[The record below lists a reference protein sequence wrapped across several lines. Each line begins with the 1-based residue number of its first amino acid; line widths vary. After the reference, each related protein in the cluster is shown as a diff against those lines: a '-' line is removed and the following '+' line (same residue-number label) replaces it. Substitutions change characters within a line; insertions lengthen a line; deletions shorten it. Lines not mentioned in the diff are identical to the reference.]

1 MRSCLPSAV
10 REHIAAGGGTSE
22 HRPVTVAFVHFD
34 GTDALIAER
43 GVDAAADALN
53 ELVTGVSGIADR
65 EGVSFLASDVDIDG
79 GKLILAAGAPRITG
93 EDEERMLRA
102 ATAIAHGPW
111 VLPVRIGVHRGA
123 VFAGD
128 IGPFYRRT
136 YTVMGDVVNLS
147 ARLMAK
153 AEPGHVY
160 ATREVLDRSNTLFD
174 AEALEP
180 FSVKGKAE
188 PVEAMDVGE
197 AKGARSSRSSH
208 QLPVVGRGAEIER
221 FERILEGVRAGH
233 GTVIELVGQP
243 GIGKSHLLGQLRHHS
258 TGLLLLQTMCQA
270 YTSSSPYLSWR
281 DLLRQLM
288 DIGWEDADD
297 VVVER
302 LYMEV
307 SSRDPDLLPWLPLIA
322 VVFDADLPASLEIEL
337 LPEEN
342 RRAKLHEALERF
354 LELVLDGP
362 ALIEIEDA
370 HHIDEASA
378 DLLRHLVRRADE
390 HPWLFVIASRPDG
403 APEPAAEGSAV
414 ERIELSPLDPA
425 ASRTIA
431 ELVTE
436 ESPLP
441 PHLLDAVIE
450 RAGGNPMFLLDL
462 LWTAITTG
470 GAGGLPDSVE
480 AAAMAR
486 VDALAPDDRALVRRA
501 AVFGVPFHPE
511 MLAWVLEPGEHM
523 PSPATWDRLSEF
535 FEQDPDGYLRFR
547 QALLREAA
555 YEGLPYRVR
564 RSLHGEV
571 GRRFEGYVEHP
582 EESGG
587 LLSLHYILAGAY
599 APAWRFASMAAKR
612 ALDIYANVEA
622 ARLFERALEAGK
634 RLTEVDDRQ
643 IADVHE
649 AIGDAWFR
657 AGEFGKAS
665 SGYGESRRLLRDD
678 PVSSARLMLKR
689 SRVEERLG
697 RYPTAL
703 SWVTRGLRALEGSD
717 GPEAARQ
724 SAQLASWY
732 AKVLLA
738 EGRPQDAAPW
748 CQRAIDLATQ
758 VEDRVALAS
767 AYSSLE
773 WVDVMMGRSEGKHLR
788 RALTI
793 YEELGDRRSQAFVIQ
808 NLGVSAYTDGRWTEA
823 LEWWTRARE
832 MCLQIGDPVT
842 AAEAADNTAEV
853 LSDQGHYGEAEE
865 LLRSSMRLWKAT
877 GDRQSLANCLSQLGR
892 VASRSQRFDE
902 ALELFERAREAFTYV
917 GAQADVDEVDARTAE
932 CLVFMGRS
940 RDALELASATIDRT
954 GTGGGGMSLALLERI
969 RGMALAQMGERDAAT
984 RSLEVA
990 LDAARSRGSTFDVAL
1005 ALHALARVVL
1015 SREGSPA
1022 PGDDVEEHAILTGLG
1037 VVSLPD
1043 APLDGLIVSER

>member
-1 MRSCLPSAV
+1 MDDQVVRLGPAPRSDLQPYVPRILLQHLADTPDALVREVDGTVVFVDISGFTKLSERLARRGKEGAEQITEIIGADFESILSVAYANGGGLIKFGGDALLLLFHGEGHAERGCGSAIAMRRTLREVGKIDLPGTRLTLRMSVGIHTGPFHLFVVGGSHRELLAVGPSWTRTVEMEHDADADEILISAETARLLPARCVGAAKGRGWLLRREPPGIPDPPVEAPVAASEEIVRSCLPSAV
-10 REHIAAGGGTSE
+10 REHIGAGGGTSE

-43 GVDAAADALN
+43 GVDAAADALD

-93 EDEERMLRA
+93 EDEGRMLRA

-160 ATREVLDRSNTLFD
+160 ATREVLDRSNTLFHT
-174 AEALEP
+174 EALEP

-197 AKGARSSRSSH
+197 AKGARTSRSSH
-208 QLPVVGRGAEIER
+208 QLPVVGRGAEIET
-221 FERILEGVRAGH
+221 FAWILEGVRAGH

-243 GIGKSHLLGQLRHHS
+243 GIGKSHLLGQLRHDS

-342 RRAKLHEALERF
+342 RRAKLHEVLERF

-403 APEPAAEGSAV
+403 APEPVDEGSAV

-431 ELVTE
+431 ELVTD

-462 LWTAITTG
+462 LRTAITTG

-501 AVFGVPFHPE
+501 AVFGVPFHPR
-511 MLAWVLEPGEHM
+511 MLAWVLEPGEDM

-535 FEQDPDGYLRFR
+535 LEQDPDGYLRFR
-547 QALLREAA
+547 QALFREAA

-587 LLSLHYILAGAY
+587 LLSLHYILAGEY

-622 ARLFERALEAGK
+622 ARLFERALEAG
-634 RLTEVDDRQ
+634 Q
-643 IADVHE
+643 AAH
-649 AIGDAWFR
+649 
-657 AGEFGKAS
+657 
-665 SGYGESRRLLRDD
+665 
-678 PVSSARLMLKR
+678 
-689 SRVEERLG
+689 
-697 RYPTAL
+697 
-703 SWVTRGLRALEGSD
+703 RG
-717 GPEAARQ
+717 
-724 SAQLASWY
+724 
-732 AKVLLA
+732 
-738 EGRPQDAAPW
+738 
-748 CQRAIDLATQ
+748 
-758 VEDRVALAS
+758 
-767 AYSSLE
+767 
-773 WVDVMMGRSEGKHLR
+773 GRSP
-788 RALTI
+788 
-793 YEELGDRRSQAFVIQ
+793 DRR
-808 NLGVSAYTDGRWTEA
+808 R
-823 LEWWTRARE
+823 
-832 MCLQIGDPVT
+832 P
-842 AAEAADNTAEV
+842 
-853 LSDQGHYGEAEE
+853 
-865 LLRSSMRLWKAT
+865 
-877 GDRQSLANCLSQLGR
+877 
-892 VASRSQRFDE
+892 
-902 ALELFERAREAFTYV
+902 
-917 GAQADVDEVDARTAE
+917 
-932 CLVFMGRS
+932 
-940 RDALELASATIDRT
+940 
-954 GTGGGGMSLALLERI
+954 
-969 RGMALAQMGERDAAT
+969 
-984 RSLEVA
+984 
-990 LDAARSRGSTFDVAL
+990 
-1005 ALHALARVVL
+1005 
-1015 SREGSPA
+1015 
-1022 PGDDVEEHAILTGLG
+1022 
-1037 VVSLPD
+1037 
-1043 APLDGLIVSER
+1043 